1 MSSPPPGLLDPWRAV
16 DDRSVFTG
24 RLPLSSLP
32 RLCSLLL
39 DTAGDAAFR
48 LAFFRDEEHRAVL
61 RCGVRATLKLRCQR
75 CLEALDYQVDTI
87 GLLALV
93 SGIDEGRRLP
103 ERYDPLLVG
112 YEPIRP
118 RDSIEDE
125 LLLALPHIPMHPG
138 DACGTGMRVV
148 NLAPTQAKGAG
159 PFAVLAEL
167 KRRE

>member
-1 MSSPPPGLLDPWRAV
+1 
-16 DDRSVFTG
+16 
-24 RLPLSSLP
+24 LP
-32 RLCSLLL
+32 RLRVLLL
-39 DTAGDAAFR
+39 DTAGDATFR

-61 RCGVRATLKLRCQR
+61 RCGVTATLKLRCQR
-75 CLEALDYQVDTI
+75 CLEALAYQVDTI

-103 ERYDPLLVG
+103 ERYDPLIVG
-112 YEPIRP
+112 HEPIRP

-125 LLLALPHIPMHPG
+125 LLLALPHIPMHIP
-138 DACGTGMRVV
+138 DACGTGTRMA
-148 NLAPTQAKGAG
+148 NLALTQAKGTG